1 MKNGNKKLQR
11 NALASSMAF
20 ALSLTFASY
29 AAAQTAPA
37 NPPEE
42 TVEGK
47 KKLDSVKVVGSRIK
61 RAEVEG
67 PSPVTVITSEQIEQE
82 GFNTVYDALE
92 TLSQNTGFA
101 QNDFNANGGFTPNAS
116 VINLRGMGPG
126 RTLLLINGRR
136 ANDYPFPYNGR
147 SNFQNFNNIP
157 AAAVSR
163 IEILAGGASAIYGSD
178 AVAGVI
184 NVVLKESFEGHNIQV
199 KAQVTEEGGRDV
211 YDMQFV
217 GGQSG
222 DAWNV
227 VYAFEAYKS
236 NPLFAWE
243 RDFMDSAE
251 DSKSFPGVNG
261 QVGVAGYQPP
271 IGIQLRR
278 VISTGTNSN
287 RYIQPTGFD
296 CSASPLYRP
305 FTYKNSSTATVNGV
319 ASGADWGPGCG
330 YDRFVA
336 EQTVANGNEDLSGY
350 VLGTYTFDNG
360 IEAWGSFSGFQ
371 SKAKLGGGVEQW
383 FGGPQPN
390 GTFYAPNVTG
400 FNPANPA
407 LGSTVYP
414 IRALTPE
421 VYGGSS
427 GTFQK
432 FDEKSYDIA
441 FGLRGTIADKFDWD
455 ATVSHAEYH
464 AKRERPRLT
473 VAGATNYFM
482 GPRLG
487 TTGTGPYT
495 GLTGI
500 SNGLPVYNLNL
511 ARFYGVITP
520 QDYQAMSTMVKYD
533 GKSESST
540 INFSVSGDL
549 FELPAGPVGFA
560 AVLEASEQK
569 YTLITDKRLLPPIN
583 AADRIIYNLTGTGGG
598 GERSRYAAGLE
609 ISVPIFDSLKLTGAT
624 RFDKYDDITNVDDAQ
639 TWGAGLEWRP
649 FSNLLIRG
657 NVATS
662 FKAPDMHYV
671 FSERSGSFGTVT
683 DFTLCL
689 QNNIASNLCSA
700 AGGNYNYS
708 AFTSSQGNPGLQEE
722 TGKSWSAGVVWDIT
736 DQLSFTAD
744 YYEIR
749 LNDEVLVQ
757 GGTTIIQDEYG
768 CTTGNYPSTV
778 NNGGPFPY
786 APNSAYCQNIATLI
800 DRDPANGNRITEIRS
815 GPINIAFRETRGID
829 ANLRYGWTTD
839 SFGKF
844 TASLAWSHVLSQR
857 SQAREGVAVLSYRDF
872 NSNSDFR
879 SRVRGTVSW
888 SKDDWDA
895 TVFMNRQGSFP
906 LWNLSNTQFSNPYGI
921 DNRTQP
927 YFTYNISTGYRFN
940 EDFSMRFNIN
950 NVFDNHG
957 GFDPTYN
964 SYPYTWYGYD
974 LIGRSYGLQLN
985 YQF

>member
-1 MKNGNKKLQR
+1 MNNGNKKLR
-11 NALASSMAF
+11 RTALANATAF

-29 AAAQTAPA
+29 ATGQEAAAKPA
-37 NPPEE
+37 DPPAE
-42 TVEGK
+42 TT
-47 KKLDSVKVVGSRIK
+47 KKLDTVKVVGSRIK
-61 RAEVEG
+61 RTEVEG

-184 NVVLKESFEGHNIQV
+184 NVVLKESFEGHNVQV
-199 KAQVTEEGGRDV
+199 KAQITEAGGRDV
-211 YDMQFV
+211 YDLQFV

-243 RDFMDSAE
+243 RDFMDSAA

-261 QVGVAGYQPP
+261 QPGAGGYQPP
-271 IGIQLRR
+271 IGIQIRR
-278 VISTGTNSN
+278 LNSTGGTLA
-287 RYIQPTGFD
+287 YIKPAGYN
-296 CSASPLYRP
+296 CNASDLYSDWIYTR
-305 FTYKNSSTATVNGV
+305 SV
-319 ASGADWGPGCG
+319 ASTNPVAPAGAVLGPGCG
-330 YDRFVA
+330 YDRAVA

-350 VLGTYTFDNG
+350 VLGTFTFDSG
-360 IEAWGSFSGFQ
+360 MEAWASFSGFQ
-371 SKAKLGGGVEQW
+371 SKAELGGGTEQW
-383 FGGPQPN
+383 FGPR
-390 GTFYAPNVTG
+390 PNVT
-400 FNPANPA
+400 FYDPT
-407 LGSTVYP
+407 LGMRILP
-414 IRALTPE
+414 IRTLTPE
-421 VYGGSS
+421 AYGGSS

-441 FGLRGTIADKFDWD
+441 VGLRGTIAEKFDWD
-455 ATVSHAEYH
+455 VTASHAEYH
-464 AKRERPRLT
+464 AKRERPRMT
-473 VAGATNYFM
+473 VTGAEAYFL

-487 TTGTGPYT
+487 TTGQGAYV
-495 GLTGI
+495 GLAGI
-500 SNGLPVYNLNL
+500 PNNLAVYNLNL
-511 ARFYGVITP
+511 NRFYGAISP
-520 QDYQAMSTMVKYD
+520 QDYAAMSTLVKYD
-533 GKSESST
+533 GLSESST
-540 INFSVSGDL
+540 INFSISGDL
-549 FELPAGPVGFA
+549 FELPAGPFGFA

-569 YTLITDKRLLPPIN
+569 YDLE
-583 AADRIIYNLTGTGGG
+583 ADARIFPSVAEIYNLTGTGGG

-609 ISVPIFDSLKLTGAT
+609 VSVPIFESLKLTGAA
-624 RFDKYDDITNVDDAQ
+624 RFDKYDDITNVDDAE

-649 FSNLLIRG
+649 FSNLLVRA

-683 DFTLCL
+683 DFTLCR
-689 QNNIASNLCSA
+689 QNNIASNVCSI
-700 AGGNYNYS
+700 AGANYNYS
-708 AFTSSQGNPGLQEE
+708 AFTSSQGNPALNEE
-722 TGKSWSAGVVWDIT
+722 TGKSWSAGVVWDIM
-736 DQLSFTAD
+736 DNLSFTAD

-749 LNDEVLVQ
+749 LNNEVVVQ
-757 GGTTIIQDEYG
+757 QGTTIIQDEYG
-768 CTTGNYPSTV
+768 CATGNYPLTV
-778 NNGGPFPY
+778 NQGGPFPY
-786 APNSAYCQNIATLI
+786 APDSSYCQNIATLI
-800 DRDPANGNRITEIRS
+800 DRDPNNGGRITEIRS

-829 ANLRYGWTTD
+829 ANLRYSWETD
-839 SFGKF
+839 SYGKF
-844 TASLAWSHVLSQR
+844 TANLAWSHVLSQR
-857 SQAREGVAVLSYRDF
+857 SQARDGVAVLSYRDF

-879 SRVRGTVSW
+879 SRVRATVSW

-906 LWNLSNTQFSNPYGI
+906 LWSLTNYGFTGTPVVPATVPPTFN
-921 DNRTQP
+921 DDDYLATRTQP